1 MFRRFK
7 RSLRKDIQRT
17 VWPTATGC
25 VALLLFV
32 VVGGVQMLRAHQD
45 DRTVV
50 AQGNVYQFGRPVGW
64 ATGAVFSRREPSVL
78 EFEEI
83 TGATKFS
90 YSAEFQYG
98 GYMLKVMQVR
108 QVEYVPSPGAS
119 QPNTKLL
126 KVTAKIQ

>member
-108 QVEYVPSPGAS
+108 QVEYVPAPGAS